1 MPKVLTVDP
10 ERCTGCRICEMVCS
24 VNKEGVSNPKF
35 SRIHVVKWEMEGF
48 CVPMFCRQ
56 CEDPLCAAV
65 CPVNAV
71 SRDEYLGRVF
81 VNQELCVGCRAC
93 IAACS
98 FGGVGYDHEH
108 HKTLRCDLCDGD
120 PECVKFCDT
129 RALQYVEEESIQR
142 NKQRVAAEKLYHS
155 PAH

>member
-10 ERCTGCRICEMVCS
+10 ERCTGCRICEVVCS
-24 VNKEGVSNPKF
+24 VNKEGVSNPLH
-35 SRIHVVKWEMEGF
+35 SRIHAIKWEMEGF
-48 CVPMFCRQ
+48 NAPMFCRQ

-71 SRDEYLGRVF
+71 SRDDYYGRVT
-81 VNQELCVGCRAC
+81 VNDALCIGCRSC

-98 FGGVGYDHEH
+98 FGGVGYNHEK
-108 HKTLRCDLCDGD
+108 HKTMRCDLCDGD
-120 PECVKFCDT
+120 PLCVKYCVT
-129 RALQYVEEESIQR
+129 NALKFVESESIQL
-142 NKQRVAAEKLYHS
+142 NKQRAAAEKLYHA